1 MFTAESLLQPISP
14 ERPAGADLSF
24 SSDMDA
30 IAHARKFD
38 DPSLDQGE
46 WVTELKEADWDFVV
60 KRCAAL
66 LGNTS
71 KDLRLAVWLTEA
83 AAKRDCLPGLAEGLR
98 VTAGLVERFWDDGL
112 YPEAEDGD
120 QEQRIGN
127 LAWILARIP
136 GLLKEIPVTDGN
148 GSAWTLLDF
157 DVARK
162 ANLDDGRRLAEM
174 EAARRANSSAFR
186 SAFARDAQACMDA
199 LLDLERAADAR
210 LGGDAPAFVAAR
222 DAVQDLV
229 RMMPAPGEPA
239 AAAPVQETA
248 SPGLPAA
255 EPQAVPVHAG
265 PPGAITSRQ
274 HAITQLRAI
283 ADYFRRTE
291 PHSPV
296 SYFADKAA
304 NAGEQDLH
312 TWLRSVVKDSAS
324 LAHIEELLGVPPQDG

>member
-1 MFTAESLLQPISP
+1 MFTADALLQPISP
-14 ERPAGADLSF
+14 DRPAGADLSF
-24 SSDMDA
+24 SSEMDA
-30 IAHARKFD
+30 IVHARKFD

-60 KRCAAL
+60 KRCADL
-66 LGNTS
+66 LSSTS

-83 AAKRDCLPGLAEGLR
+83 ATKRHHLPGLAEGLR
-98 VTAGLVERFWDDGL
+98 VVAGLVERFWDEGL

-136 GLLKEIPVTDGN
+136 GLLKDIPVTDGN

-174 EAARRANSSAFR
+174 EAARRASSSTFR

-210 LGGDAPAFVAAR
+210 LGNDAPAFVAAR
-222 DAVQDLV
+222 DAVQDLL
-229 RMMPAPGEPA
+229 RLMPVQADAAPTPVQEEAPA
-239 AAAPVQETA
+239 AAPIGQQIIAAPVQ
-248 SPGLPAA
+248 
-255 EPQAVPVHAG
+255 AG
-265 PPGAITSRQ
+265 PPGAITNRQ
-274 HAITQLRAI
+274 QAIAQLRAI
-283 ADYFRRTE
+283 ADFFRRTE

-296 SYFADKAA
+296 SYFAEKAA

>member
-1 MFTAESLLQPISP
+1 MFNAEELLQPISP

-30 IAHARKFD
+30 IVHARKFD

-60 KRCAAL
+60 QRSSAL
-66 LGNTS
+66 LASTS

-83 AAKRDCLPGLAEGLR
+83 AAKRHYLPGLAEGLR
-98 VTAGLVERFWDDGL
+98 VVGGLVERFWDDGL

-127 LAWILARIP
+127 LAWILARVP
-136 GLLKEIPVTDGN
+136 SLLKEIPVTDGN

-174 EAARRANSSAFR
+174 EAARRAGSAPFR

-210 LGGDAPAFVAAR
+210 LGNDAPAFVNAR
-222 DAVQDLV
+222 DAVQELI
-229 RMMPAPGEPA
+229 RTMPAPGESAGAPAQEAPQAAPATAQPQA
-239 AAAPVQETA
+239 AAIP
-248 SPGLPAA
+248 
-255 EPQAVPVHAG
+255 AG
-265 PPGAITSRQ
+265 PPGAITTRQ
-274 HAITQLRAI
+274 QAITQLRAI
-283 ADYFRRTE
+283 ADFFRRTE

-324 LAHIEELLGVPPQDG
+324 LAHIEELLGVQPDS